1 MTQLKNLPNRPRELQ
16 AMLEDPNIIPPV
28 ETWNPQR
35 IGEGD
40 ITIRRDGVWL
50 FKGEPMTREA
60 TVQLFSRILIK
71 EGNEYFLVT
80 PVEKMRL
87 QVELYPFVI
96 RLMDVQGEGEDQKLL
111 FSTNAG
117 DTFEVNAEHA
127 LRTESLGTS
136 ADSAEESLPVVTVRR
151 NLDALVSRQVY
162 YELANLVTASTKEN
176 VTDGEERY
184 GVWSCGSFFEL

>member
-1 MTQLKNLPNRPRELQ
+1 MTQLKNLPNLPQELQ

-35 IGEGD
+35 IGEVD

-50 FKGEPMTREA
+50 FQGEPMTREA

-87 QVELYPFVI
+87 EVELYPFVI
-96 RLMDVQGEGEDQKLL
+96 RLMDVQGEGEGQKLL

-127 LRTESLGTS
+127 LRTESFETS

-162 YELANLVTASTKEN
+162 YELANLVTASKKHDE
-176 VTDGEERY
+176 TDGEESY

>member
-1 MTQLKNLPNRPRELQ
+1 
-16 AMLEDPNIIPPV
+16 MLEDPNIIPPV

-35 IGEGD
+35 IGEVD

-50 FKGEPMTREA
+50 FQGEPMTREA

-71 EGNEYFLVT
+71 EDNEYFLVT

-87 QVELYPFVI
+87 KVELYPFVI
-96 RLMDVQGEGEDQKLL
+96 RLMDVQGEGEGQKLL

-127 LRTESLGTS
+127 LRTESLGTFV
-136 ADSAEESLPVVTVRR
+136 DSAEESLPVVTVRR

-162 YELANLVTASTKEN
+162 YELANLATASKKDN
-176 VTDGEERY
+176 VTDGEESY
-184 GVWSCGSFFEL
+184 GVWSFGSFFEL